1 MTPRQGLSVAVVG
14 LLIAVLSAGAL
25 ALADATGQPKPSVE
39 RTLLALGGG
48 FALIVMV
55 AGLIVHGHFVS
66 RLFGILVGAVVAF
79 WVGAAFGL
87 VITTGSEE
95 APAALGAL
103 AAIVWLIL
111 AGTLWGNVRKIRS
124 NETR

>member
-1 MTPRQGLSVAVVG
+1 MTPHRGLHVALAG

-25 ALADATGQPKPSVE
+25 ALADATGQPKPSVQ
-39 RTLLALGGG
+39 RTSLALSGG

-66 RLFGILVGAVVAF
+66 RLFGILVGAFVAF

-87 VITTGSEE
+87 LITTGSEE
-95 APAALGAL
+95 APAALGFF
-103 AAIVWLIL
+103 AAIGWLIV